1 MRYSL
6 LGASILI
13 SGMSASS
20 AHAVCSS
27 YPYTLTNGTPADA
40 TQVMANF
47 NCAALTSGST
57 LDAINLTGTSSLPT
71 VGKIVSDGTLIVG
84 GNTHIGG
91 TAKKISVYQS
101 PSQDGITVA
110 GGSSG
115 TGGTAYVALL
125 NNVTQNI
132 GYWFFGGSN
141 VGSITSNGSSTA
153 YNTTSDARLK
163 VVAPSQRNYR
173 SIIQDLWVGDF
184 EWKTTHKR
192 DFGILAQQT
201 FAVFP
206 TAVTRPQDETKP
218 WQADYGKLSP
228 LALWGVK
235 DLYKLDQ
242 EKSEHIVKLER
253 RLAALSNEIVQL
265 RLASP
270 SMPPMKQTALNS
282 R

>member
-1 MRYSL
+1 MKLSSL
-6 LGASILI
+6 AVAVLASTF
-13 SGMSASS
+13 SASS

-47 NCAALTSGST
+47 NCAALSAGST
-57 LDAINLTGTSSLPT
+57 LDAVSLTGTSSLPT
-71 VGKIVSDGTLIVG
+71 VGKIVNDGTLIIG

-91 TAKKISVYQS
+91 TAKKLSVYQS
-101 PSQDGITVA
+101 ASQDGITVA
-110 GGSSG
+110 AAGSGS
-115 TGGTAYVALL
+115 GGTAYVAML

-141 VGSITSNGSSTA
+141 VGSISSNGSSTA

-163 VVAPSQRNYR
+163 SVAATQKNYR

-184 EWKTTHKR
+184 EWKKTHKR

-201 FAVFP
+201 YAVFP
-206 TAVTRPQDETKP
+206 TAVTRPSDEAKP

-242 EKSEHIVKLER
+242 EKSQRIEDLEQ
-253 RLAALSNEIVQL
+253 RLVTLSKEILRL
-265 RLASP
+265 RLASASVP
-270 SMPPMKQTALNS
+270 GAK
-282 R
+282 